1 MRQVNFGRALAVS
14 GFLALALIYS
24 ILWLQTIRDP
34 GLRTGSDFIAFYTAG
49 RIANQFG
56 AAHVYDV
63 SLQQNIQQAQV
74 GFSLAPGQVLL
85 YNHLPYLIPI
95 LQLIAVKDYVTSFI
109 LWDVLLLTLYTLTM
123 YLLTK
128 TLDWDAPSSVLAFIG
143 GLTFFPAFVSLLNG
157 QDSAFLVLGVALC
170 LYFLARERDL
180 FAGLGLALVTVRPQI
195 AILLVIPFL
204 FKRRKV
210 LIGFGIGA
218 SLLAMVSMVM
228 LGLDGTKQ
236 FIDFLLLTTNGEW
249 YGIKESAMFNLIGIL
264 TRAAPTLNPQM
275 IRLTGWIA
283 YTLAALIL
291 GWFAFK
297 ASSVQSKHLGMI
309 VIASLFFA
317 PHLHYHDLALLL
329 IPVFAFIGIRKWPFL
344 PLIVS
349 TILLIGFA
357 PELRYWIA
365 YLVMAS
371 LALMLFSPE
380 KTQLIQNQFQSL
392 WRKR

>member
-1 MRQVNFGRALAVS
+1 MNFGRALAVS

-109 LWDVLLLTLYTLTM
+109 LWDVLLLALYALTM

-128 TLDWDAPSSVLAFIG
+128 TLDWDAASSVLAFIG